1 MTKPISNDTE
11 TQAINSN
18 NWCNLMKCIWHN
30 IDQSGPYK
38 HTESSNSNSLSKRWH
53 KNSRQLNFLIC
64 STASLSTS

>member
-1 MTKPISNDTE
+1 MLCLSKDIVYLCTVDDEASNDTE

-38 HTESSNSNSLSKRWH
+38 HTESSNSNSLSKR
-53 KNSRQLNFLIC
+53 
-64 STASLSTS
+64 